1 MLDQKL
7 FGEKLR
13 KHRKKSGMTQEEVAE
28 KIGVSPQAISKWESG
43 DCFPDCFNL
52 KSISDI
58 YQISA
63 DVLLETQSSGD
74 IDSVAGKIE
83 QLGTEYLWAS
93 AGCGA
98 YNNNLHQELGED
110 LWKMWKGIYFAE
122 TGNRK
127 IQEESKQRGNLR
139 ISGSFGMKIWDDDG
153 IVCIVKSSL
162 IKNLGIA
169 SSLAS
174 DVISALCSEDGQKL
188 IIALNCQS
196 PTTKDELLS
205 KTNIEIHRLNELL
218 LLLSENKVI
227 EYVADNRVANATGY
241 KISGHCGIVAYMI
254 LSAMYL
260 LTKQIYEVSEYL
272 VNPFYEEKQ

>member
-83 QLGTEYLWAS
+83 QLGTE
-93 AGCGA
+93 
-98 YNNNLHQELGED
+98 
-110 LWKMWKGIYFAE
+110 
-122 TGNRK
+122 
-127 IQEESKQRGNLR
+127 
-139 ISGSFGMKIWDDDG
+139 
-153 IVCIVKSSL
+153 
-162 IKNLGIA
+162 
-169 SSLAS
+169 
-174 DVISALCSEDGQKL
+174 
-188 IIALNCQS
+188 
-196 PTTKDELLS
+196 
-205 KTNIEIHRLNELL
+205 
-218 LLLSENKVI
+218 
-227 EYVADNRVANATGY
+227 
-241 KISGHCGIVAYMI
+241 
-254 LSAMYL
+254 
-260 LTKQIYEVSEYL
+260 
-272 VNPFYEEKQ
+272 